1 MGNMKKVVHLIAS
14 SGLYGAEKWILALMR
29 AMEGSA
35 IDSTLVNF
43 ADVRGG
49 MSSIVS
55 GAQERGLRAVDFY
68 TGGTFNP
75 YVVLRFSKWLKRN
88 DINIVHGHGYKSDL
102 VGFFSAKLA
111 GCKIIS
117 TPHGWSTDA
126 GKKLQFYEWLDRHL
140 FRFMDCVCPLSE
152 DLCASIKCYSHP
164 DKIKLILNGVDIE
177 EVAML
182 EAKASFSDDTFVIGY
197 VGQLIK
203 RKNLQSLIKAL
214 QVLRQKKVNAR
225 VIILG
230 EGSERESLETLASS
244 MDVENFID
252 FLGYRTDAIS
262 IMKTFDAFVLP
273 SLLEGIPRCIM
284 EAMAAG
290 VPVVASDIAGNRDIV
305 THGETGLLFPA
316 LDGQA
321 LADALL
327 FLMSNRPM
335 GTLFSENAARLIK
348 EKYSNHRMA
357 VDYAAVYSKL

>member
-1 MGNMKKVVHLIAS
+1 
-14 SGLYGAEKWILALMR
+14 
-29 AMEGSA
+29 
-35 IDSTLVNF
+35 
-43 ADVRGG
+43 
-49 MSSIVS
+49 
-55 GAQERGLRAVDFY
+55 
-68 TGGTFNP
+68 
-75 YVVLRFSKWLKRN
+75 
-88 DINIVHGHGYKSDL
+88 
-102 VGFFSAKLA
+102 
-111 GCKIIS
+111 
-117 TPHGWSTDA
+117 
-126 GKKLQFYEWLDRHL
+126 
-140 FRFMDCVCPLSE
+140 
-152 DLCASIKCYSHP
+152 
-164 DKIKLILNGVDIE
+164 
-177 EVAML
+177 ML

-252 FLGYRTDAIS
+252 FLGYRADAIS

-335 GTLFSENAARLIK
+335 GALFSENAARLIK

-357 VDYAAVYSKL
+357 DDYAAVYSKL